1 MRIQRRTAGIIGVG
15 AAALLATAVSTGAAS
30 AATGTSSPVIHK
42 VATAAAQDTDKL
54 QQGDQTTPDVP
65 GAKEKADP
73 TDAPDAG
80 AAKLATYRNV
90 VSKAATEKPGTEVAD
105 GNQKAGTEKPGTEKP
120 GTEVKD
126 SGTEKPGTETA
137 DGNDGPGGHADPAGA
152 VDHQFEGNE

>member
-15 AAALLATAVSTGAAS
+15 AAALLATAVGTGAAS
-30 AATGTSSPVIHK
+30 AATGTSSPVIHQ
-42 VATAAAQDTDKL
+42 VASAAAPDTDNL

-65 GAKEKADP
+65 GATEKADP
-73 TDAPDAG
+73 ADAPDAG
-80 AAKLATYRNV
+80 TAKLATYRQV
-90 VSKAATEKPGTEVAD
+90 VSKAPAEKPGTEVAD
-105 GNQKAGTEKPGTEKP
+105 GNEKAGTEKP

-126 SGTEKPGTETA
+126 SGTEQPGTETA

>member
-42 VATAAAQDTDKL
+42 VASATAQDTDNL

-65 GAKEKADP
+65 GATEKADP

-105 GNQKAGTEKPGTEKP
+105 GNEKPR
-120 GTEVKD
+120 TEVAD
-126 SGTEKPGTETA
+126 GNEKPGTETA